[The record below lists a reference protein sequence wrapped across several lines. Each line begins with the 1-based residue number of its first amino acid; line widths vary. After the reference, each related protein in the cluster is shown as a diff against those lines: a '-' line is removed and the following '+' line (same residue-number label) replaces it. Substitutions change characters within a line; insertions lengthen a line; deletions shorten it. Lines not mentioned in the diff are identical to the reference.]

1 MPRSVRCSVFLLLLL
16 FFGVPG
22 RAAAQHDSDAVVSP
36 TDVPAPAPQ
45 TVITGIV
52 QDSLSER
59 PLRVAVVRI
68 VETGVS
74 TLTDDGGR
82 YRLTAPTGPVTIEVR
97 RIGYEPLTLPITLRG
112 RFMMLDIAL
121 RPVAIGLEAVTVTD
135 VDEFARRLMQRVI
148 ARKHE
153 VFHDAHDFK
162 YETYVKFVIR
172 DLDQHPDSAQSVL
185 LITETRTTAYWEEPN
200 HFQERIIAR
209 RQTSNLSAF
218 NNLIGG
224 GELANFSR
232 DRIEIPKYSIVSPIA
247 DDAFDYYDYHLL
259 DTLEVDGHRVY
270 RVGIEPRT
278 QVTPLFVG
286 MIDIAD
292 STYDILQMDV
302 RGNDVVRVN
311 GTKNLRY
318 RQRFR
323 DVGGG
328 RWMPYDISF
337 TGEVLILPLP
347 GVPTH
352 MAFEHHALL
361 DGFEFDLRS
370 RPAGLKEFRL
380 VVDDAADHPDS
391 SRWTGPGAIPLTHA
405 EQAAWQRIDSIANL
419 PPDLSYRVLRG
430 MGTAYR
436 LSKDPE
442 FFHFN
447 RVDGTY
453 LGAGGIW
460 DKRPELRIDG
470 KLGYATGSDI
480 WQYRVG
486 GGFRISESQRTWL
499 EAHYYDE
506 TLNRPTFIS
515 RDYNPTYRALFFRL
529 DPLDYYRENGVV
541 VALNTKLF
549 DFTDFTLRYR
559 DARQSNLSVITD
571 YSLFS
576 VERPQR
582 PNPAIFEG
590 RMRALSASFAYD
602 SRPLLRSKGQDFYL
616 EQYARNRTRI
626 ALQVEVSDPAIIPSD
641 FDYQR
646 YAIQIERRQRTFN
659 LGVTTIVAAAGLA
672 TGDVPP
678 QRYFVVDY
686 GMKALTFQGNGFNTL
701 SETNYM
707 GTRGAM
713 ITVRHN
719 FDRLLFAKSR
729 IPVIRDLPFTL
740 SIHGGAFW
748 TSFASADNPPP
759 LANLPSISAQHPY
772 TEVGFGLGNLTPF
785 LAPLNFA
792 AHFTW
797 QLSSYP
803 TNRFTFGF
811 GLTPP

>member
-1 MPRSVRCSVFLLLLL
+1 MPHSVRYSAFLLLLL
-16 FFGVPG
+16 VLCMSG
-22 RAAAQHDSDAVVSP
+22 RAAAQHDSDSVVS
-36 TDVPAPAPQ
+36 VPQ
-45 TVITGIV
+45 TVLTGII
-52 QDSLSER
+52 QDSLSQH
-59 PLRVAVVRI
+59 PLRAAIVRI
-68 VETGVS
+68 VETGAS

-82 YRLTAPTGPVTIEVR
+82 YRVTAPTGPVTIEIR
-97 RIGYEPLTLPITLRG
+97 RIGYEPLTVAITLRG
-112 RFMMLDIAL
+112 RFMARDIAL
-121 RPVAIGLEAVTVTD
+121 RPIPIGLAAVTVTD
-135 VDEFARRLMQRVI
+135 VDEFARRLMQHAI

-153 VFHDAHDFK
+153 VFHAAHDYQ

-209 RQTSNLSAF
+209 RQTSNLAAL
-218 NNLIGG
+218 NNLVAG
-224 GELANFSR
+224 GELEDFSR

-259 DTLEVDGHRVY
+259 DTLHVDGRRVY
-270 RVGIEPRT
+270 RVGIEPKS

-286 MIDIAD
+286 MVDIAD

-302 RGNDVVRVN
+302 RGNEVVRVN

-318 RQRFR
+318 RQRFK

-352 MAFEHHALL
+352 MAFEHRALL
-361 DGFEFDLRS
+361 DGFEFNRRD

-419 PPDLSYRVLRG
+419 PPDLSYRLLRG
-430 MGTAYR
+430 MGSAYH
-436 LSKDPE
+436 LSKDPD

-447 RVDGTY
+447 RVDGAY
-453 LGAGGIW
+453 LGAGGTW
-460 DKRPELRIDG
+460 DKLPGVMVDG
-470 KLGYATGSDI
+470 KLGYATGSDT

-486 GGFRISESQRTWL
+486 GGLRISESQRTWL

-515 RDYNPTYRALFFRL
+515 RDYNPTYRALLFRL
-529 DPLDYYRENGVV
+529 DPLDYYRENGTVV
-541 VALNTKLF
+541 SLNTKLL

-559 DARQSNLSVITD
+559 DARETNLPVVTD

-576 VERPQR
+576 VARPQR
-582 PNPAIFEG
+582 PNPTIFEG
-590 RMRALSASFAYD
+590 RMRSLGASFAYD
-602 SRPLLRSKGQDFYL
+602 SRPLLRSKGQDYYL
-616 EQYARNRTRI
+616 EEYGGTRTRI
-626 ALQVEVSDPAIIPSD
+626 ALQVEVSDPELIPSD
-641 FDYQR
+641 FDYRR
-646 YAIQIERRQRTFN
+646 YAVQIERRQRTFN
-659 LGVTTIVAAAGLA
+659 LGITTVVAAAGIA
-672 TGDVPP
+672 TGNVPP

-701 SETNYM
+701 SETNYT

-713 ITVRHN
+713 ITIRHN

-729 IPVIRDLPFTL
+729 IPVLRDLPYTL
-740 SIHGGAFW
+740 SVDGGAFW
-748 TSFASADNPPP
+748 TSFANSDNPPAF
-759 LANLPSISAQHPY
+759 ANSPIISAQHAY

-785 LAPLNFA
+785 LAPFNFA